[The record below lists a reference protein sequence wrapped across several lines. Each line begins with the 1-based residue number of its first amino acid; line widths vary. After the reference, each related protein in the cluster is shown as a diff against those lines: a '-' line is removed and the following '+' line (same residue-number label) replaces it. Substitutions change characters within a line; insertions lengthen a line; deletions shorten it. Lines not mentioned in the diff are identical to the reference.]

1 MQTPDR
7 TPERVVMYTTV
18 WCGICRRLKRALGR
32 HGVEVEEVDIEA
44 FPEHAET
51 IERLTGGY
59 RTVPTVRVG
68 DRYLVNPTADEV
80 LAAARGIADPL

>member
-7 TPERVVMYTTV
+7 IPERVVMYTTA
-18 WCGICRRLKRALGR
+18 WCGFCRRLKRVLGH

-51 IERLTGGY
+51 IEQLTGGY

-68 DRYLVNPTADEV
+68 DRYFVNPTADEV
-80 LAAARGIADPL
+80 LAAVGGL